1 MSSAPCSSDI
11 VRIKPAM
18 LENKSCIGTSFS
30 TLKGIDFCALCV
42 SEHALLYD
50 MDRFVRVYFSREA
63 D

>member
-1 MSSAPCSSDI
+1 
-11 VRIKPAM
+11 M

-63 D
+63 DYDLGQGTQPFHFQE